1 MNAETLLENFEVLA
15 EAPGGIHHIR
25 ELVLNLAV
33 GGKLVSQ
40 EETNEVHLRSEI
52 EGSFQLPDS
61 WRWELITSITSD
73 LGQEVPKSEFQYI
86 DVGSINSK
94 AGRISE
100 EISLLN
106 PEDAPSRARKL
117 VKKGTVLYSTVRPYL
132 RNIAIVEKDF
142 NPKAI
147 ASTAFAVL
155 HPSDQILS
163 SYLFVCVRSSYF
175 TQFVESKQKGV
186 AYPAISAGDLK
197 MAMIP
202 LPPIAEQKRIV
213 AKVDELMALCDQL
226 EQQQKHRDNLRTST
240 RKSAID
246 AISTATTPKELE
258 TAWKRINNNWDV
270 IADTPESV
278 GSLRELV
285 LRLGTRIGFG
295 VDLQK
300 SPKQKLNEVSHV
312 SWGNLSLTK
321 TSYVE
326 NGQFLAVSAAGPDG
340 RIGHAEHDKLTPVI
354 SAIGARCGTMFM
366 PGENFTAIK
375 NTMTVTPDEKK
386 INNWYLFYALKGSQ
400 LPRRG
405 TAQPFLSKT
414 DIENFEVTVPSSL
427 EDQRVI
433 VAKVDELM
441 ALCDQLESEL
451 KSRSEVAEKFA
462 CSVVSAT

>member
-1 MNAETLLENFEVLA
+1 MTVLRVPSA
-15 EAPGGIHHIR
+15 R
-25 ELVLNLAV
+25 EKLIDSSTQTTNIANISLGRLRPFVLNLP
-33 GGKLVSQ
+33 
-40 EETNEVHLRSEI
+40 
-52 EGSFQLPDS
+52 SF
-61 WRWELITSITSD
+61 
-73 LGQEVPKSEFQYI
+73 
-86 DVGSINSK
+86 
-94 AGRISE
+94 
-100 EISLLN
+100 
-106 PEDAPSRARKL
+106 
-117 VKKGTVLYSTVRPYL
+117 
-132 RNIAIVEKDF
+132 
-142 NPKAI
+142 
-147 ASTAFAVL
+147 
-155 HPSDQILS
+155 
-163 SYLFVCVRSSYF
+163 
-175 TQFVESKQKGV
+175 
-186 AYPAISAGDLK
+186 
-197 MAMIP
+197 
-202 LPPIAEQKRIV
+202 AEQQDIV
-213 AKVDELMALCDQL
+213 TKVDKLMALCDQL
-226 EQQQKHRDNLRTST
+226 EQQQKHRDNLRIAT
-240 RKSAID
+240 RKSTID
-246 AISTATTPKELE
+246 AISTATTPEELE

-326 NGQFLAVSAAGPDG
+326 DGQFLAVSAAGPDG

-375 NTMTVTPDEKK
+375 NTMTVTPNLKK

-433 VAKVDELM
+433 VGKVDELM

-451 KSRSEVAEKFA
+451 KSRTEVAEKFA
-462 CSVVSAT
+462 RSVVSAA